1 MKRKFL
7 IISLVLFVFLVSVTS
22 VCAQDN
28 GTDIM
33 GQVVDDENV
42 IAVSNEDEKLE
53 KTYFYDA
60 DVDESYVDD
69 TVVTHNVVK
78 YYGDE
83 DTKFK
88 VKVYDE
94 DYYPEEGVYVSFR
107 IDFGNYKEKTTNSNG
122 IVYFPLNY
130 DVGEHSVETY
140 IESDDGRSY
149 WSADNTVTIKSTIPT
164 KGLVKYSTSK
174 KKFKIRFLDTKG
186 HALKNKVVKIKK
198 NGYWYKFKTNSKGYI
213 KIRSTFKVGKHK
225 IVAYNPVSKEKRKIS
240 VVVLKKGTHK
250 VNMKFDYSKHGAE
263 IKKLKN
269 GDGLYTIYT
278 TEYGQYY
285 PGVYVQGFSSGIELP
300 KHTKIIK
307 AKFFFKNKKTGKVI
321 TKTTKK
327 VSHSTIKVN
336 LVNGYLPYKVTVW
349 YKDRI
354 KA

>member
-1 MKRKFL
+1 MKRKYL

-42 IAVSNEDEKLE
+42 MAVSNEDEKLE

-164 KGLVKYSTSK
+164 KELVKYSTSH

-198 NGYWYKFKTNSKGYI
+198 NGYWYKFKTNSNGYI

-225 IVAYNPVSKEKRKIS
+225 ITAYNPVSKEKRKIS

-250 VNMKFDYSKHGAE
+250 VNVKFHKSESGAGV
-263 IKKLKN
+263 KKLKN
-269 GDGLYTIYT
+269 GDGLYTIYST
-278 TEYGQYY
+278 KYGQYY
-285 PGVYVQGFSSGIELP
+285 PGAYVQGFSSGIELP

-321 TKTTKK
+321 TKTSKNGGYA
-327 VSHSTIKVN
+327 INVN
-336 LVNGYLPYKVTVW
+336 LVNGYIPYKVTVW
-349 YKDRI
+349 YKDKI